1 MINKEGRK
9 YQVNPKV
16 ALVNG
21 NPIMLP
27 DTLIAESLVV
37 KFNKLIDGKQ
47 NIFEVGVKESKQI
60 TELITL
66 KVYEF
71 PMINILWIGIIIMV
85 IGFMMSVKQ
94 RMRK

>member
-1 MINKEGRK
+1 
-9 YQVNPKV
+9 
-16 ALVNG
+16 LVGG

-37 KFNKLIDGKQ
+37 KFNKLVDPEK
-47 NIFEVGVKESKQI
+47 NIFEIGVKQSEQQ

-71 PMINILWIGIIIMV
+71 PMINVLWIGVIMMT
-85 IGFMMSVKQ
+85 IGFGMSVRQ
-94 RMRK
+94 RMIKA